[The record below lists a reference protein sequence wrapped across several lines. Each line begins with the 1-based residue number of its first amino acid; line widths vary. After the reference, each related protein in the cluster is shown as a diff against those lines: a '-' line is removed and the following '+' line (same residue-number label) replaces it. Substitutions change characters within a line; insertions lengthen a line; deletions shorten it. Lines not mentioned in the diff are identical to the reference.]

1 MMQIKT
7 EALGRKY
14 GDKYALR
21 DVTLELG
28 SGVYGLLG
36 PNGAGKST
44 LINILVGNLQ
54 QTAGKVVCDG
64 RDIRGYG
71 RDYRK
76 RLGYMPQQQNLYP
89 GFTGW
94 EFLAYMAVLK
104 EVPRETI
111 RVKISAAARQ
121 VNLQDEL
128 KKKLH
133 AYSGGM
139 RQRILLAAAIL
150 NDPELLILDE
160 PTAGLDPRERIRI
173 RNLVSSISKDKI
185 VLIATH
191 VVSDI
196 EHISKEIILLGD
208 GRLIRKAGVGELT
221 HEIRDY
227 VYEITVPAEQIPRV
241 ESAYC
246 VSNILSDGSVAKLKV
261 LAEQPLQEYENVHTI
276 PTLEDVYLYHFQMKD
291 RGPGRDETTVF

>member
-1 MMQIKT
+1 MQIEIK
-7 EALGRKY
+7 ALSKKY

-21 DVTLELG
+21 DITLELG
-28 SGVYGLLG
+28 NGVYGLLG

-54 QTAGKVVCDG
+54 QTAGEIVCDG
-64 RDIRGYG
+64 RDIRGCG
-71 RDYRK
+71 RDYRR

-104 EVPRETI
+104 DVPKENI
-111 RVKISAAARQ
+111 RAKISDVARQ

-139 RQRILLAAAIL
+139 RQRLLLAAAIL

-196 EHISKEIILLGD
+196 EHISKEIILLGG
-208 GRLIRKAGVGELT
+208 GRLIRKAGVEALT
-221 HEIRDY
+221 QEIRDS
-227 VYEITVPAEQIPRV
+227 VYEITVPAEQISRI

-246 VSNILSDGSVAKLKV
+246 VSNILSNGSVAKLKV
-261 LAEQPLQEYENVHTI
+261 LAEQPLRRYENVHTI

-291 RGPGRDETTVF
+291 RGSGRDETTAF

>member
-1 MMQIKT
+1 MQIKT

-128 KKKLH
+128 KKTPCVFRRH
-133 AYSGGM
+133 EAADFAGGSYP
-139 RQRILLAAAIL
+139 Q
-150 NDPELLILDE
+150 
-160 PTAGLDPRERIRI
+160 
-173 RNLVSSISKDKI
+173 
-185 VLIATH
+185 
-191 VVSDI
+191 
-196 EHISKEIILLGD
+196 
-208 GRLIRKAGVGELT
+208 
-221 HEIRDY
+221 
-227 VYEITVPAEQIPRV
+227 
-241 ESAYC
+241 
-246 VSNILSDGSVAKLKV
+246 
-261 LAEQPLQEYENVHTI
+261 
-276 PTLEDVYLYHFQMKD
+276 
-291 RGPGRDETTVF
+291 